1 MTVPLLTLMVVIAV
15 FGTEVGGL
23 MDAGAGA
30 MRDRSPLL
38 ICRG

>member
-15 FGTEVGGL
+15 FGEVGWL

-30 MRDRSPLL
+30 MRDRSPFL
-38 ICRG
+38 ICSG